1 MTGERPLVR
10 RHHSLI
16 PERSAVVL
24 SVRTS
29 LGPVT
34 FGANGL
40 EGFVEVAV
48 DGGRIDASDL
58 PAAHLELRVD
68 RLTSGN
74 SAYDTELR
82 RQISARRF
90 PTAYVDLHQASRVDP
105 PAPTFQVAGEVTLR
119 GVTVPAE
126 GVVVAELPEP
136 GLMVVSGED
145 TLNISDFGIPPP
157 SLFMIKIDPGVQLRL
172 HLEARA
178 EPA

>member
-1 MTGERPLVR
+1 VTSEWRSER

-16 PERSAVVL
+16 PERSAVLLAVN
-24 SVRTS
+24 TT
-29 LGPVT
+29 LGPIT

-40 EGFVEVAV
+40 EGFIETGE
-48 DGGRIDASDL
+48 DHGHIDVSL
-58 PAAHLELRVD
+58 PPAAHLELLVN

-74 SAYDTELR
+74 SAYDGELH
-82 RQISARRF
+82 RQIDARRF
-90 PTAYVDLHQASRVDP
+90 PTAYVDLHAVTPSDGGSS
-105 PAPTFQVAGEVTLR
+105 TFHVRGEVTLR
-119 GVTVPAE
+119 GVIVPAE

-157 SLFMIKIDPGVQLRL
+157 SLFMIKIDPEVKLRL

-178 EPA
+178 EPS

>member
-1 MTGERPLVR
+1 MTGERPPVR
-10 RHHSLI
+10 RHHTLI
-16 PERSAVVL
+16 PEQSAVLL

-40 EGFVEVAV
+40 DGFVEVAV
-48 DGGRIDASDL
+48 DDGRIDPSSL
-58 PAAHLELRVD
+58 PAAHLELQVN

-74 SAYDTELR
+74 SAYDSELR

-90 PTAYVDLHQASRVDP
+90 PTAYVDLHRVTPVDP
-105 PAPTFQVAGEVTLR
+105 PAPTFHVVGEITLR
-119 GVTVPAE
+119 GITVPAE
-126 GVVVAELPEP
+126 GVVVAEVPEP

-145 TLNISDFGIPPP
+145 KLNISDFGIPPP
-157 SLFMIKIDPGVQLRL
+157 SLFMIKIDPEVKLRL
-172 HLEARA
+172 HLEAKA